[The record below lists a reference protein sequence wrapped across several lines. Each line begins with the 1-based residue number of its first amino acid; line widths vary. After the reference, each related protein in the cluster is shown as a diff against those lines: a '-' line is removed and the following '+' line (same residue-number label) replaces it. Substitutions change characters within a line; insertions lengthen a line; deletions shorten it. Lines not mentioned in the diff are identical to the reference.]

1 MTAQILNGALIA
13 QQMREQI
20 AADIRQRSKQGFR
33 APMLAVILVGDN
45 HASQIYVRHKK
56 IACAHVGINTADYV
70 LPDTTSQEELLA
82 IIEKLN
88 QDANVDGILI
98 QLPLPRQIN
107 SADVFEAVHPDKDV
121 DGFHPYNLGRLAQGR
136 PYLRPCT
143 PAGIM
148 TLLKHTAENLVGKNA
163 TVIGTSNI
171 VGRPMILELMMA
183 GVTVTGC
190 NRKTQDLPH
199 KIKGADIVIVATGC
213 AELIKGEWIKEG
225 SIVIDVG
232 INRTES
238 GKLIGDVEF
247 AAAARRAS
255 WITPV
260 PRGVGPMTIASLLC
274 NTLLTNTNLTRSS
287 LEI

>member
-1 MTAQILNGALIA
+1 MTAQILNGTLIA

-20 AADIRQRSKQGFR
+20 AAEIRQRSKQGFR

-45 HASQIYVRHKK
+45 HASQIYVRNKK
-56 IACAHVGINTADYV
+56 IACAHVGINTQDYI
-70 LPDTTSQEELLA
+70 LPDTTNQAELLA
-82 IIEKLN
+82 LIAQLN
-88 QDANVDGILI
+88 NEPSVDGILI
-98 QLPLPRQIN
+98 QLPLPSQIVA
-107 SADVFEAVHPDKDV
+107 ADIFEAVNPDKDV

-148 TLLKHTAENLVGKNA
+148 TLLKHTAENLVGKTA

-190 NRKTQDLPH
+190 NRKTHDLPQ

-213 AELIKGEWIKEG
+213 AELIKGEWIKPG

-232 INRTES
+232 INRTDA

-247 AAAARRAS
+247 AAASKRAS

-260 PRGVGPMTIASLLC
+260 PRGVGPMTIASLLS
-274 NTLLTNTNLTRSS
+274 NTLLTNTNLTRA
-287 LEI
+287 